1 MGLPIGYTPR
11 GALTSH
17 GPWSQ
22 AYRCMHADVADEEL
36 GTANEVDSLITA
48 SSAEIA
54 CGGFHLHVPLAAQPS
69 ERKRE
74 SFSPKSNARITVP
87 GTSARPAPWLVGS
100 QEQTQ
105 IITSAI
111 GRPTPNAPPTINANA
126 ESKLSSAWTAR
137 LDMPLLHR
145 APTSTARR
153 PKDERKKARVWS
165 LPEPERFKAE
175 SLWLRKS

>member
-126 ESKLSSAWTAR
+126 ESKLSSAWTSR
-137 LDMPLLHR
+137 LDIPILHQ

-153 PKDERKKARVWS
+153 PKDER
-165 LPEPERFKAE
+165 
-175 SLWLRKS
+175 